1 MGLRWRTPAS
11 CRGRTGA
18 KKLLPPR
25 ERNKRKKEETKQ
37 EKMDREREATRRRK
51 ESADKFRLQRKPVP
65 KRERERVEGGERRR
79 RMKHTETAPHPK
91 YKAAGPR
98 GSGRGRAR
106 VEPAWMTNRTDPNRP
121 IGLPEKHTDRR
132 VEGKIARQDD
142 DARATT
148 DDDDGGTRRDDTTAD
163 NTEGDN
169 DEGKAGRGLELE
181 LEVELDL
188 ELGRGHLQSHEKA
201 TTIGTV
207 PTPSPTRGDTVV
219 LTVPKAAA
227 KPSKGEHRQRGPAN
241 GGYGSNSNDN
251 LRLEPRPAS
260 EAAVTLVVRSSQT
273 KPSAETNMDAQER
286 RGVGEQQQEP
296 PTTPKATK
304 VTSVARPSQT
314 EPPEETSITYRR
326 CVRWGLRHKSLHGN
340 NSGNR
345 TKARDR
351 RDTVLI

>member
-1 MGLRWRTPAS
+1 M
-11 CRGRTGA
+11 
-18 KKLLPPR
+18 
-25 ERNKRKKEETKQ
+25 
-37 EKMDREREATRRRK
+37 
-51 ESADKFRLQRKPVP
+51 
-65 KRERERVEGGERRR
+65 
-79 RMKHTETAPHPK
+79 
-91 YKAAGPR
+91 
-98 GSGRGRAR
+98 
-106 VEPAWMTNRTDPNRP
+106 
-121 IGLPEKHTDRR
+121 
-132 VEGKIARQDD
+132 
-142 DARATT
+142 
-148 DDDDGGTRRDDTTAD
+148 
-163 NTEGDN
+163 
-169 DEGKAGRGLELE
+169 
-181 LEVELDL
+181 
-188 ELGRGHLQSHEKA
+188 
-201 TTIGTV
+201 
-207 PTPSPTRGDTVV
+207 V
-219 LTVPKAAA
+219 LTVSKAAA
-227 KPSKGEHRQRGPAN
+227 TPSMGEHRQRGPAN